1 MTYASILHVNTQLLV
16 NRQIAHYL
24 LINLQQN
31 ICSFNETQPLKC
43 QLSKSAALSSTM
55 IAI

>member
-31 ICSFNETQPLKC
+31 IAYVVSMKHNL
-43 QLSKSAALSSTM
+43 
-55 IAI
+55 